1 MKKLVL
7 YSLFAFLLLS
17 CTISR
22 PDVSKIKVNVKIN
35 RFDRDLFST
44 DINNLDSNLKDL
56 SLKYGRYWLMY
67 NKGVLRTGN
76 PSNKDFTDYI
86 KKFIFDRNIREVYDS
101 CSIVFENVEKEEKE
115 LEMAFRYVKYY
126 FPKSEIPKIYF
137 HISGFNQS
145 IAVDSAIISVSID
158 NYLGENSKFYDM
170 LSIPIP
176 KYQRTSMKKERIPL
190 DILKA
195 KALTSFSLNSK
206 KDNLISKMLYNGK
219 ILYFLSK
226 VFPDIEESFIMD
238 YNKIQYEW
246 CVANE
251 SSAWAFF
258 IENEYLYS
266 SDHFIISKYTNNSPF
281 TSGMPGSS
289 PGRVANWLG
298 LQIIK
303 SYMKN
308 NNCSLSELMIKYDYD
323 AILRE
328 SNYQPQ

>member
-7 YSLFAFLLLS
+7 YSLFAILLLACNNS
-17 CTISR
+17 K
-22 PDVSKIKVNVKIN
+22 PDVSEIAVNVNIN
-35 RFDRDLFST
+35 RFDKDLFST
-44 DINNLDSNLKDL
+44 DVNNLDSNLKDL
-56 SLKYGRYWLMY
+56 SVKYGRYWLMY

-76 PSNKDFTDYI
+76 PSDKDFTDYI
-86 KKFIFDRNIREVYDS
+86 KKFIFDKNIREVYDT
-101 CSIVFENVEKEEKE
+101 CSVVFENIEKEEKE
-115 LEMAFRYVKYY
+115 LEMAFRYAKYY
-126 FPKSEIPKIYF
+126 FPTSEIPKIYF

-195 KALTSFSLNSK
+195 KALTSFLSNFK

-226 VFPDIEESFIMD
+226 VFPDREESFIMD
-238 YNKIQYEW
+238 YSHVQYEW
-246 CVANE
+246 CTKNE
-251 SSAWAFF
+251 AAAWAFF
-258 IENEYLYS
+258 IENEYVYS
-266 SDHFIISKYTNNSPF
+266 SDHFIINKYTNNSPF
-281 TSGMPGSS
+281 TSGMPDSS
-289 PGRVANWLG
+289 PGRVANWIG

-303 SYMKN
+303 SYMIN
-308 NNCSLSELMIKYDYD
+308 NECSLPDLMIKYDYD